1 MPVLSYRLC
10 SVVVAYPSVAAW
22 SDPSFLHVANYKAF
36 CCLPMLK
43 VQMKQVQN
51 NKQFVSNKSCR
62 RGLIFDFEWI
72 CLLHVFQHIT
82 TYMFFFLFSII
93 FYLCYFL
100 PFIFFL
106 WWSRRYAA
114 SPALWDICV
123 PVIGS
128 YSVQAAIVHPILI
141 LLRLDTHQVGPCK

>member
-22 SDPSFLHVANYKAF
+22 SDPSFLHVANYKLY

-62 RGLIFDFEWI
+62 RGVDIWFWVNLPAPCF
-72 CLLHVFQHIT
+72 L
-82 TYMFFFLFSII
+82 TYDDIYVWFYLII
-93 FYLCYFL
+93 FYF
-100 PFIFFL
+100 
-106 WWSRRYAA
+106 
-114 SPALWDICV
+114 ICV
-123 PVIGS
+123 IFYHSYFFFDEADVIGGKPS
-128 YSVQAAIVHPILI
+128 ALRYMCSRYRKLFSTSCHSSPYTDIITFGHPPSWTL
-141 LLRLDTHQVGPCK
+141 

>member
-1 MPVLSYRLC
+1 MPVSSYRLC

-62 RGLIFDFEWI
+62 RGVDIWFWVNLPAPCFLTYDDIYVW
-72 CLLHVFQHIT
+72 VF
-82 TYMFFFLFSII
+82 LII
-93 FYLCYFL
+93 FY
-100 PFIFFL
+100 FICVIFTIHIFR
-106 WWSRRYAA
+106 WWSRRYRWQTQRFEIYVF
-114 SPALWDICV
+114 PLH
-123 PVIGS
+123 
-128 YSVQAAIVHPILI
+128 AIVHPILI

>member
-62 RGLIFDFEWI
+62 RGVDIWFWVNLPAPCFLTYDDIYM
-72 CLLHVFQHIT
+72 VFFVFNN
-82 TYMFFFLFSII
+82 FFF
-93 FYLCYFL
+93 YFL
-100 PFIFFL
+100 PFIFFFDE
-106 WWSRRYAA
+106 A
-114 SPALWDICV
+114 D
-123 PVIGS
+123 VIGGKPS
-128 YSVQAAIVHPILI
+128 ALRYMCSRYRKLFSTSCHSSPYTDIITFGHPPSWT
-141 LLRLDTHQVGPCK
+141 RK